1 MEISSRSAISF
12 LSHSSCRLLS
22 CWLRWLM
29 ASFTEGKSLRIKNC
43 FRSDTSF
50 IRDSPARTLQQ
61 REKSRIR
68 TRLWSG
74 SRISQAAPS
83 AQALDKNL
91 HNTWGFWQSSDTAF
105 PSHPKHSLGSS
116 PWECYKDPKM
126 NPTAPGGCAA
136 HRSARPSATHN
147 ICSSDMHLVVILF
160 TLGCSRDL
168 SFILDLKKESTQI
181 DLCTFKIQT
190 DNYYK
195 V

>member
-68 TRLWSG
+68 TGLCS
-74 SRISQAAPS
+74 SSKISPAAPS
-83 AQALDKNL
+83 AQTLDKNS
-91 HNTWGFWQSSDTAF
+91 HVTWGFWQNSDLAF
-105 PSHPKHSLGSS
+105 PQPPQTSGYSPGSS
-116 PWECYKDPKM
+116 PWECYKDPVM
-126 NPTAPGGCAA
+126 NPTALAGCAA
-136 HRSARPSATHN
+136 HRSQRDSATHN

-168 SFILDLKKESTQI
+168 SFILDLKK
-181 DLCTFKIQT
+181 
-190 DNYYK
+190 
-195 V
+195 